1 MLLIIAVTL
10 LGGALAQAASYRAKN
25 GKIVDPII
33 NSHTNSPRSYSGN
46 NLVPLADLYRANLTD
61 AVLTDAILTDAT
73 FSAGTI
79 LPSGLT
85 VMQHGLDAAGLQ
97 AYLEGAP
104 IYAGNA
110 DIQLV
115 LFLLLGD
122 ANNDN
127 QATGA
132 DLVIVQQN
140 FGNTLAP
147 VGEEAPVPQ

>member
-1 MLLIIAVTL
+1 MRYRMARRRRVAAYRLFANFSVGESLIGRFVLLIIAVTL
-10 LGGALAQAASYRAKN
+10 LGGALAQTASCRAKN

-61 AVLTDAILTDAT
+61 ADLTYAILTDAT
-73 FSAGTI
+73 FHSGTI

-97 AYLEGAP
+97 DYLVGAP
-104 IYAGNA
+104 IYSGNA

-115 LFLLLGD
+115 F
-122 ANNDN
+122 
-127 QATGA
+127 
-132 DLVIVQQN
+132 
-140 FGNTLAP
+140 FYF
-147 VGEEAPVPQ
+147 